1 MSYGFILIKLLVTF
15 GGEVIMETE
24 RELFEN
30 NHSKQIRI
38 KFWDNENYNY
48 PIIIVNSDDFE
59 KLKEILNEY
68 QKNPEY
74 NWDDFLEILKE
85 NEIRFEQIEED
96 EELFF

>member
-1 MSYGFILIKLLVTF
+1 
-15 GGEVIMETE
+15 METE

-30 NHSKQIRI
+30 NRTEQITI

-48 PIIIVNSDDFE
+48 PLVTIYKKDFE

-68 QKNPEY
+68 RKNPEY
-74 NWDDFLEILKE
+74 NWDDFLTILEDNK
-85 NEIRFEQIEED
+85 IRFDTVMED

>member
-1 MSYGFILIKLLVTF
+1 
-15 GGEVIMETE
+15 METE

-85 NEIRFEQIEED
+85 NKIRFDTVMED

>member
-85 NEIRFEQIEED
+85 NKIRFDTVMED